1 MPVSDGESAPR
12 GPLSISQAFGVRLFF
27 EPRGRRR
34 LIVGAAALAAIGFAV
49 QAVFQLATLG
59 SASLQYDYLPYAN
72 AASALNHGGDPYSA
86 FLNACG
92 SEWCNVGYIYPPLL
106 AEAFRPLA
114 LLPPHTGAFIWLL
127 LCYGMFAG
135 AILVADRVTAGWLS
149 TTARAG
155 LLLLA
160 LAFVPLYS
168 SLHFFQV
175 GPLMLLLMG
184 LAAWAFTRR
193 RDAVAGAVLGV
204 SAVLRVTPI
213 IQAPMLIRSRR
224 DLLRPTGAAAMVVS
238 AVAVVAFLALLTT
251 TTFEYIDTVL
261 PRLGVSTAVLDNQ
274 SLPGFVLRLQ
284 LLTGMPS
291 AAAIHI
297 GTLALQAL
305 ILGATLWYSLNLEGG
320 RQRAAVFAAFL
331 AVTPIVSSITW
342 GHHLVTELLVLV
354 LIAPSLRT
362 GSRAWWLAAA
372 SYPLLWASRDA
383 TDPLVAALGLAFP
396 TGYRVLPFL
405 ALTSVNLIGMIVLWL
420 ACLEVLGSY
429 RLATTPAETR

>member
-1 MPVSDGESAPR
+1 MPVSKGEPLPR
-12 GPLSISQAFGVRLFF
+12 GPLSISQAFGVRIFF
-27 EPRGRRR
+27 EPSGRRR
-34 LIVGAAALAAIGFAV
+34 LIVGAAALAAVGFAV
-49 QAVFQLATLG
+49 QALFQLATLG
-59 SASLQYDYLPYAN
+59 SASLQYDYTPYAN
-72 AASALNHGGDPYSA
+72 AAWALNHGGDPYST

-92 SEWCNVGYIYPPLL
+92 SEWCNIGYIYPPLL

-114 LLPPHTGAFIWLL
+114 LLPPHTGAFIWLV
-127 LCYGMFAG
+127 LCYGMFVG

-168 SLHFFQV
+168 SLYFFQV

-193 RDAVAGAVLGV
+193 RDSFAGAVLGV
-204 SAVLRVTPI
+204 SVVLRVTPI

-224 DLLRPTGAAAMVVS
+224 DLLRPTGAAAMALS
-238 AVAVVAFLALLTT
+238 AVAALAFLALLTT
-251 TTFEYIDTVL
+251 TTIEYMDTVL
-261 PRLGVSTAVLDNQ
+261 PRLGVSTAILDNQ
-274 SLPGFVLRLQ
+274 SLPGFLLRLQ
-284 LLTGMPS
+284 LLTGMPP
-291 AAAIHI
+291 AAAIRL
-297 GTLALQAL
+297 GALALQAL
-305 ILGATLWYSLNLEGG
+305 LLGITWWYSLNLQGS

-362 GSRAWWLAAA
+362 ASRAWWLAAV
-372 SYPLLWASRDA
+372 SYPLLWASRNV
-383 TDPLVAALGLAFP
+383 TDPLVAALGLPFP
-396 TGYRVLPFL
+396 TGFRILPFL
-405 ALTSVNLIGMIVLWL
+405 ALTSVNLIGMILLWL
-420 ACLEVLGSY
+420 ASLEVLGSY
-429 RLATTPAETR
+429 QRAATPAETR

>member
-1 MPVSDGESAPR
+1 MPVSEDEPVPR
-12 GPLSISQAFGVRLFF
+12 GALSISQTFGIRLFF
-27 EPRGRRR
+27 KPGGRRR
-34 LIVGAAALAAIGFAV
+34 LIVGAAALAAVGFVV
-49 QAVFQLATLG
+49 QAVFRLATLG
-59 SASLQYDYLPYAN
+59 SASLEYDYTPYAN

-92 SEWCNVGYIYPPLL
+92 SEWCHVGYIYPPLL

-114 LLPPHTGAFIWLL
+114 LLPLHTGAFIWLV

-135 AILVADRVTAGWLS
+135 AILVADRITAGWLS

-160 LAFVPLYS
+160 LAFVPLYA
-168 SLHFFQV
+168 SLYFFQV

-184 LAAWAFTRR
+184 LAALAFTRR
-193 RDAVAGAVLGV
+193 RDTVAGAVLGV

-224 DLLRPTGAAAMVVS
+224 DLLRPTGAAAMALS
-238 AVAVVAFLALLTT
+238 AVAVVAFLALMTT
-251 TTFEYIDTVL
+251 TTFEYLDTVL
-261 PRLGVSTAVLDNQ
+261 PRLGVSTVILDNQ
-274 SLPGFVLRLQ
+274 SLPGFLLRLQ
-284 LLTGMPS
+284 LLTGMPP
-291 AAAIHI
+291 AAAIRF
-297 GTLALQAL
+297 GALVLQVL
-305 ILGATLWYSLNLEGG
+305 LLGVTWWYSLNLEGE
-320 RQRAAVFAAFL
+320 RERAAVFAAFL

-354 LIAPSLRT
+354 LIAPSLRS
-362 GSRAWWLAAA
+362 GSRAWWLAAI

-396 TGYRVLPFL
+396 TGFRILPFL

-420 ACLEVLGSY
+420 ACLKVLGSY
-429 RLATTPAETR
+429 RLAAAPAETR